1 MKGLATSALAS
12 VSAGV
17 LALGL
22 AGPAMASNEVKVK
35 IDPLNWQWSGQ
46 LDIRSDPAGVVPFT
60 VQPGGGPQQVYNAD
74 VGLTDSLRFFLENG
88 TMTAPNGEV
97 KTPVEVYA
105 MLSTQI
111 IGPMSHTLDE
121 DPRLRATDEDV
132 RLTYS
137 FRKQTD
143 PADDK
148 DFYELKFFPLTE
160 APTGPPTDLALQNLH
175 EKQSDGVD
183 SCDVA
188 QTLSPGDELTTGDAN
203 DTVCVTLED
212 GDGSSDAAI
221 IIDTGDGNDT
231 VLIDGDT
238 GANVEVDTGRG
249 NDVVV
254 VDSDAD
260 VSVDAG
266 EGHDSVVAPDQA
278 TVTGGDG
285 TDLIVIDGRTAPA
298 SVGDVQCELNG
309 DGSLQCDDW
318 TIISG

>member
-1 MKGLATSALAS
+1 MQRLARVLVGAA
-12 VSAGV
+12 SAGAI
-17 LALGL
+17 ALGA

-46 LDIRSDPAGVVPFT
+46 LDVRSDPAGAVSFS

-74 VGLTDSLRFFLENG
+74 VSSTNSLRFFLENG

-97 KTPVEVYA
+97 KTPVEIYA

-148 DFYELKFFPLTE
+148 DFYELKFFPLAE
-160 APTGPPTDLALQNLH
+160 APTGPAADLALQNLH
-175 EKQSDGVD
+175 ETQSQGVD

-203 DTVCVTLED
+203 DTVCVTLDD
-212 GDGSSDAAI
+212 GDGSSDDAI
-221 IIDTGDGNDT
+221 VIDTGDGNDT

-238 GANVEVDTGRG
+238 DANVEVDTGRG

-285 TDLIVIDGRTAPA
+285 TDLIVIDGRTALA